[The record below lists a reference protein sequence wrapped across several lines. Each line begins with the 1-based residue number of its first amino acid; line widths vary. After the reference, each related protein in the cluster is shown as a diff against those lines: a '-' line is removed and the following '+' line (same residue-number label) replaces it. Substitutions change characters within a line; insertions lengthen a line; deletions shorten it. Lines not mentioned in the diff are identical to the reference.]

1 MLRSLFARVKGSFG
15 IAGLVAGLFLLAAC
29 QGTGLNVGGGAP
41 VAGSQPVT
49 GEVLGNGAVRV
60 ALLVPLSANGN
71 AAQIAENIRNAA
83 ALALQELP
91 SANVQ
96 ILVKDDRGT
105 AEGAR
110 AAASEAIAQGAELI
124 LGPLF
129 SQSVQGAA
137 SVARAAGV
145 PIVAFSTDV
154 SVASPGVYLL
164 SFLPRSDVIR
174 IIAYAASRGQTSI
187 AALLPNNAYGTVV
200 EAALREVAG
209 ATGIRLVAVER
220 YELDRTSMQAKAEL
234 VADIVEAGQADT
246 VFMPDA
252 GDAVPFLAQILASR
266 GIRPGTVQ
274 FIGSGQWND
283 DRILQEP
290 TLVGGWFPGA
300 DEAAFD
306 AFAARYAAAFG
317 AVPFRTASQG
327 YDAVILAAGLTA
339 RFGESR
345 FAAATL
351 TDPNGFRGMDGAFRF
366 LSDGSNQRTLA
377 VYEVT
382 GGGART
388 TIDPAPGSFATQ
400 TVAR

>member
-1 MLRSLFARVKGSFG
+1 M
-15 IAGLVAGLFLLAAC
+15 AGLVAGLFLLAAC
-29 QGTGLNVGGGAP
+29 QGTGVNLGGGAAP
-41 VAGSQPVT
+41 TPGSQPVT
-49 GEVLGNGAVRV
+49 GEVLGNGSVRV

-71 AAQIAENIRNAA
+71 AAQIAANLRNAA

-91 SANVQ
+91 SANIQ

-129 SQSVQGAA
+129 AQSVSGAA
-137 SVARAAGV
+137 SVARPAGV

-174 IIAYAASRGQTSI
+174 IIAYAAARGQSSI
-187 AALLPNNAYGTVV
+187 AALIPNNAYGTVV
-200 EAALREVAG
+200 EGALREAAG
-209 ATGIRLVAVER
+209 STGIRLVAVER
-220 YELDRTSMQAKAEL
+220 YELDRTSMQEKAEII
-234 VADIVEAGQADT
+234 AGIVSAGQADT

-252 GDAVPFLAQILASR
+252 GDAAPFLSQILAAR
-266 GIRPGTVQ
+266 GVRPGAVQ

-283 DRILQEP
+283 DRILMEP
-290 TLVGGWFPGA
+290 TLVGAWFPGA

-306 AFAARYAAAFG
+306 AFSARYAAAYG

-377 VYEVT
+377 VYQIT
-382 GGGART
+382 GGGGRT
-388 TIDPAPGSFATQ
+388 TIDPAPSSFAAQ
-400 TVAR
+400 TATR